1 MSMHDE
7 AKLIFDACETSDL
20 AKITD
25 AFQHAVAEIDAAGP
39 EHAVESV
46 EELFAALRDV
56 GMSEDH
62 IEELAEDIGR
72 EVTPEIQRALAAA
85 GGPRGSSENQSTT
98 QTGAPRSSRE
108 IKSR

>member
-1 MSMHDE
+1 MGRGGNRRRLTR
-7 AKLIFDACETSDL
+7 AA
-20 AKITD
+20 
-25 AFQHAVAEIDAAGP
+25 HA
-39 EHAVESV
+39 ESV

-85 GGPRGSSENQSTT
+85 WRPERLQ
-98 QTGAPRSSRE
+98 
-108 IKSR
+108 

>member
-1 MSMHDE
+1 MHDE

-56 GMSEDH
+56 GMSGTISKSSPRTSVARLLPRFSEP
-62 IEELAEDIGR
+62 LLR
-72 EVTPEIQRALAAA
+72 P
-85 GGPRGSSENQSTT
+85 GGPRGSSE
-98 QTGAPRSSRE
+98 
-108 IKSR
+108 KSKAQRKRGRRVE

>member
-46 EELFAALRDV
+46 EELFAALRGV

-62 IEELAEDIGR
+62 IEEAPRTSVARLLPRFSEPLLR
-72 EVTPEIQRALAAA
+72 P
-85 GGPRGSSENQSTT
+85 GGPRGSSE
-98 QTGAPRSSRE
+98 
-108 IKSR
+108 KSRAQRKRGRRVE

>member
-39 EHAVESV
+39 EHAVESM

-72 EVTPEIQRALAAA
+72 EVTPEIQRALAVAWR
-85 GGPRGSSENQSTT
+85 PERLQ
-98 QTGAPRSSRE
+98 
-108 IKSR
+108 